1 MAYAQEIEIPHLP
14 EDTESRVRAYY
25 EVWQAAAKGGKV
37 PDRKVLNGHVLAPWV
52 DDICIYEYLPQKRD
66 FIIRIDA
73 PNIIE
78 ASGEDYH
85 GCSPRQIDLDFGT
98 TLHATLLEVID
109 HGKPAF
115 HRIGYE
121 RKVWEEW
128 LRLLLPVRATDRQGR
143 VIDQVFVTHFFY
155 RGAS

>member
-1 MAYAQEIEIPHLP
+1 ML
-14 EDTESRVRAYY
+14 D
-25 EVWQAAAKGGKV
+25 GN
-37 PDRKVLNGHVLAPWV
+37 L
-52 DDICIYEYLPQKRD
+52 QKCWKLTT
-66 FIIRIDA
+66 RIDSIA
-73 PNIIE
+73 
-78 ASGEDYH
+78 AQGDVS
-85 GCSPRQIDLDFGT
+85 QIDLDFGT

-121 RKVWEEW
+121 RKVWEER